1 MVLSAGYCKKRIVMR
16 VKLKRRDFIGHLT
29 AFALGSLI
37 LGACINRKK
46 DKNNRMF
53 EESVESGCENSISRN
68 REMPRDLVNDL
79 LDQKVNHY
87 MEISNNCAQSSYIAL
102 TEQFEIRGDEVLK
115 ALTPLPGIAER
126 GETCGAITGPLMVF
140 GLIYGRGKNK
150 LHDWNVYRD
159 SLIPSGKFCK
169 LFEKE
174 FGSIMC
180 HDIQKTK
187 FGRSFQLTNPEDLKE
202 FQEADATAKCSSV
215 VRKAVRIAAEII
227 LNDQDASDEV

>member
-1 MVLSAGYCKKRIVMR
+1 MKN
-16 VKLKRRDFIGHLT
+16 KLKRRDFIVRIT
-29 AFALGSLI
+29 ALSLGSMT
-37 LGACINRKK
+37 LGACFNKGK
-46 DKNNRMF
+46 GENSNTV
-53 EESVESGCENSISRN
+53 EGSLESGSENSISRN

-87 MEISNNCAQSSYIAL
+87 MEISNNCAQSSYLAL
-102 TEQFEIRGDEVLK
+102 TEQFEIKGDEVLK

-126 GETCGAITGPLMVF
+126 GETCGALTGPLMVF
-140 GLIYGRGKNK
+140 GLIYGRGKNN

-159 SLIPSGKFCK
+159 SLIPSGKFCR

-174 FGSIMC
+174 LGSTMC
-180 HDIQKTK
+180 HDIQETK
-187 FGRSFQLTNPEDLKE
+187 FGRSFQLTNPEDLRE
-202 FQEADATAKCSSV
+202 FQEADATVKCSSV